1 MPGELDTFK
10 EAVKIIIEKEF
21 PELLSPAR
29 HMMRA
34 IVIDARQS
42 DCDLQVLAA
51 DGSPHPSFPPLAN
64 VLVPVGKSVQIGQKV
79 RIGFY
84 YGDPAMPYID
94 EVLSNGEA

>member
-1 MPGELDTFK
+1 MPDQLDTFK

-29 HMMRA
+29 HMMQA
-34 IVIDARQS
+34 VIIDVKTTV
-42 DCDLQVLAA
+42 CDLQALAA

-64 VLVPVGKSVQIGQKV
+64 VPIPTGTTIQTGQKV

-84 YGDPAMPYID
+84 YADPALPYID
-94 EVLSNGEA
+94 EVLNNA